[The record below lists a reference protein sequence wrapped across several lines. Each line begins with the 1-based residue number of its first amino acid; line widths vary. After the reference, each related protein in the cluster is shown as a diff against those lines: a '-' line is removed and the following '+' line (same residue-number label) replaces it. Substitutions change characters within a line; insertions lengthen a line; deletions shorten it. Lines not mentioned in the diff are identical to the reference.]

1 MTENISE
8 DPIILFH
15 KWLDLAR
22 ESEINDPEAMALAT
36 CGADGWPSVRMVL
49 LKDATSEGFKFH
61 SNIESEKGISIIENP
76 RAELCFHWKT
86 LRKQVRVRG
95 PIEIIRGVEADI
107 YFAGRPYPRQIGAWA
122 SQQSRPLSSR
132 AELESKI
139 KELETVYPEGTN
151 IPRPPYWVG
160 FRVVPNRIEFWWD
173 NPDRLHDRLVYE
185 KSNNTNWTIKRVYP

>member
-8 DPIILFH
+8 DPIVLFH

-49 LKDATSEGFKFH
+49 LKDATYEGFKFH
-61 SNIESEKGISIIENP
+61 SNIESEKGVSIIENP

-95 PIEIIRGVEADI
+95 PIEIIRGVEADT

-132 AELESKI
+132 AELETKI
-139 KELETVYPEGTN
+139 KELETVYPEGAN